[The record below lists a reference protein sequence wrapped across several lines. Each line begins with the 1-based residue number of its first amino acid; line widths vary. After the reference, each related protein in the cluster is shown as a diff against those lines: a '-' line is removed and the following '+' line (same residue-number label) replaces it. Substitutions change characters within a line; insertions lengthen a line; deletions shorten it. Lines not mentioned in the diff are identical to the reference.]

1 MTHKVKALLAE
12 NEVYLYG
19 PIGEGGITAKAFIDS
34 LKTLNTSNTVNVR
47 INSEGGDVAHALA
60 MYNALSELSDVVIHI
75 DGLAASAG
83 SVVAM
88 AGKCRMA
95 ENAIMMIHRPWS
107 GAVGDSDAMRKA
119 GEILDKFQ
127 PTLVSAYAKKTG
139 LSDDKLNAMLAEE
152 TWLTAA
158 EALEMGFVDEV
169 IEAMAVAASAD
180 LSAFDQVPERI
191 AQIHAN
197 ARANYQEIQNIL
209 DLNSRSHD
217 QQFSRVFAGK
227 TAQDL
232 INAGLTTP
240 DAVRAHLLD
249 ELGKDQKPSS
259 NGAIV
264 MDHQDQLK
272 QFKNDASDAILM
284 RHNIPVK
291 NASDGARELASMS
304 LVDMAKKSVELTGKS
319 TMLMNKQQILN
330 EAFTHTTADFSQV
343 LSNTAGKALRD
354 AYEEANESHMIW
366 TGEAEVPDF
375 KDQSLVQLSEAPDLE
390 KVAEGA
396 EYKHGSFSDAGMT
409 FNVEK
414 YGKLFTM
421 TYEAMIND
429 DLQAF
434 TRLPRMFGVSARR
447 KECDLVY
454 AALTSNPKLSDG
466 KALFHADHKNIAT
479 AGGIS
484 VSSLST
490 MRTIMRKQRGLNSKA
505 PLNLQPRYLI
515 VPAALEGL
523 AEQVLASTVDPTKSN
538 DTPNLQFI
546 RNMEL
551 VVDSRLDEVSETEW
565 YVAASPTQVDTI
577 TRAYLAGAARPY
589 YETREGWEVDG
600 WSVKCRMEFAAVP
613 VDFRGL
619 VKNPAA

>member
-34 LKTLNTSNTVNVR
+34 LKTLNTSQTVNVR

-60 MYNALSELSDVVIHI
+60 MYNALNELADVVIHI

-139 LSDDKLNAMLAEE
+139 LSDDKLNEMLAAE

-191 AQIHAN
+191 AQVHAK
-197 ARANYQEIQNIL
+197 ARENYQEIQNIVEL
-209 DLNSRSHD
+209 HNSFQKGEPLKAETLMAS
-217 QQFSRVFAGK
+217 GK
-227 TAQDL
+227 T
-232 INAGLTTP
+232 TP
-240 DAVRAHLLD
+240 EAVRAHLMD

-259 NGAIV
+259 YGAIV
-264 MDHQDQLK
+264 MDQRAQLQK
-272 QFKNDASDAILM
+272 FKNDAADAILM

-304 LVDMAKKSVELTGKS
+304 LVDMAKRSVELSGKS
-319 TMLMNKQQILN
+319 TIHMNKQQILA
-330 EAFTHTTADFSQV
+330 EAFSHTTADFSQV

-409 FNVEK
+409 FSIEK
-414 YGKLFTM
+414 YGKIFTM

-454 AALTSNPKLSDG
+454 ATLTSNPKLADN
-466 KALFHADHKNIAT
+466 KALFHVDHKNIYT
-479 AGGIS
+479 AAGLS
-484 VSSLST
+484 VSSLSGVRA
-490 MRTIMRKQRGLNSKA
+490 MMRKQRGLSSKA

-515 VPAALEGL
+515 VPAVMESL
-523 AEQVLASTVDPTKSN
+523 AEQLLASMVDPSKNN

-546 RNMEL
+546 RSLEL
-551 VVDSRLDEVSETEW
+551 VVDSRLDEVSETDW
-565 YVAASPTQVDTI
+565 YVAASPNQVDTI

-600 WSVKCRMEFAAVP
+600 WAVKCRMEFAAVP
-613 VDFRGL
+613 VDYRGL
-619 VKNPAA
+619 VKVATA